1 MKNIL
6 KSLGYLFYYV
16 LFQMITMSLIASCF
30 AATSAVTDPV
40 EINDFVNR
48 HALVFTILSNL
59 LSLFFLFLIFRLR
72 GKNFAQEIG
81 FRKVNIHTLILPV
94 FGAFCFS
101 MAFALV
107 TYHMSFTN
115 AGLITDS
122 NSYLS
127 GIFPGLGT
135 MVQVAALLI
144 VSPLAEETIFRGLIL
159 TRLQRSFPDLA
170 AILLSGFLFGIIHAA
185 AGGIVLIIGAAI
197 MGIIFGVISVKT
209 KSLLPAILAHT
220 AANVADFVIALLP
233 ELSRG
238 IQYALIAVFLL
249 MFAVVMGRFLKQ
261 SDM

>member
-6 KSLGYLFYYV
+6 KSLGYLLYYV

-30 AATSAVTDPV
+30 AAASAVTDPV

-59 LSLFFLFLIFRLR
+59 FSLLFLFLIFRLR

-122 NSYLS
+122 KSYLS

-144 VSPLAEETIFRGLIL
+144 VSPLAEEIIFRGLIL

-170 AILLSGFLFGIIHAA
+170 AILLSGLLFGIIHAA
-185 AGGIVLIIGAAI
+185 AGGI
-197 MGIIFGVISVKT
+197 GVISVKT
-209 KSLLPAILAHT
+209 KSLLPAILAHS

-238 IQYALIAVFLL
+238 IPYALTAVFLL
-249 MFAVVMGRFLKQ
+249 IFAVVMGRFLKQ
-261 SDM
+261 NDM